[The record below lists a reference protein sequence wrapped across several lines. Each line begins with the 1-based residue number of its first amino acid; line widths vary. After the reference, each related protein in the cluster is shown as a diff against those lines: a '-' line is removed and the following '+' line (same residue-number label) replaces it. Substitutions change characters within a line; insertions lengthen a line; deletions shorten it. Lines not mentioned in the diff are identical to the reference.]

1 MWGFFSLKF
10 QDFEGFSLSFSGV
23 AMFFLY
29 TFVVGETKNGIHG
42 TYLDRRYDFSASKQ
56 MTLATE
62 DWVVNGW

>member
-1 MWGFFSLKF
+1 M
-10 QDFEGFSLSFSGV
+10 V
-23 AMFFLY
+23 FFLY